1 MGFQVDRSHEG
12 ETGVAQVQTLG
23 SRLIQRP
30 IGHAAAITVTVEIN
44 KSILTQVFFPVN
56 YKENEYREKQ
66 ESLLN

>member
-1 MGFQVDRSHEG
+1 MGYQVDRSHEG

-44 KSILTQVFFPVN
+44 KSIFTQVFFS
-56 YKENEYREKQ
+56 RE
-66 ESLLN
+66 L